1 MALKSWSAS
10 VTRASMCNLDQP
22 RLYLLT
28 RVVKSSSMPSKKAG
42 LCKGLFWWL
51 ENDSGVKEACC
62 LSLLPTFHNSPELIH
77 LTFACTVE
85 SLSSLLSGG
94 KHTGINLS
102 NFWANF
108 FQSVWQWKWFK
119 SIKGSFHRGFFI
131 HFLALLSEANRCIN
145 WYRSENPGWQVQ
157 MLNSDSLANPSGSWH
172 RSGNSLAKF
181 SSKFCFGPGCVH
193 KHWRQFTSPCN
204 RFLLKGSF
212 NHWWFFPLYWGR
224 GSSRR
229 RETWKRKRNS
239 TWAMQ
244 FR

>member
-1 MALKSWSAS
+1 MVLKSWSAS
-10 VTRASMCNLDQP
+10 VTRPSMCNLDQP

-28 RVVKSSSMPSKKAG
+28 RVVKSSSMLSKKAG

-85 SLSSLLSGG
+85 SLSSLLFGG
-94 KHTGINLS
+94 KHVGINLR

-108 FQSVWQWKWFK
+108 FQSVWQWKSFK
-119 SIKGSFHRGFFI
+119 SIKGSFHPDFFI
-131 HFLALLSEANRCIN
+131 HSLSLLSKANRCIN
-145 WYRSENPGWQVQ
+145 WYRSENLGWQVQ
-157 MLNSDSLANPSGSWH
+157 MVNSDSLANPSGSWD
-172 RSGNSLAKF
+172 RAGNSLAKF

-193 KHWRQFTSPCN
+193 KHWRQLTSPCN

-212 NHWWFFPLYWGR
+212 NHWWFFPPLLGK
-224 GSSRR
+224 G
-229 RETWKRKRNS
+229 EQQEVGDLEEKKK
-239 TWAMQ
+239 
-244 FR
+244 